1 MSPSTPLA
9 WAAALTAAAYPTWD
23 TWFDWSSAFTASSLS
38 EKYYMKDAYG
48 GFTEGVVGCVRLY
61 DSVDRS
67 PFLPLRDDLATL
79 TELAT
84 TWAVPVL
91 VVLVALLRRHSAT
104 AGPRAAW
111 ALTLIALV
119 RPLSADYQGDDICDG
134 SLSMFT
140 PDWFEALSGG
150 WGLYELFLLAAA
162 LLVLLASGSS
172 APPVSGRHALKAIM
186 DVLVVYGLVA
196 LAPLV
201 TGNES
206 LRAGLLHQ
214 LQFDDISDH
223 PARLLVLVLPV
234 GYLLWR
240 HVDVSGSMASSH
252 LGVRARRAGWRPGP
266 RC

>member
-1 MSPSTPLA
+1 VSSSTPLA
-9 WAAALTAAAYPTWD
+9 WAAALAAAAYPTWD
-23 TWFDWSSAFTASSLS
+23 SWKTWFEWSSLFAAAGVS
-38 EKYYMKDAYG
+38 EKEHYG
-48 GFTEGVVGCVRLY
+48 GTVEGVVGCVRLY
-61 DSVDRS
+61 DSIDRS

-91 VVLVALLRRHSAT
+91 VVLIALVRRLSAT
-104 AGPRAAW
+104 AGPRTAW
-111 ALTLIALV
+111 TLTLIALV
-119 RPLSADYQGDDICDG
+119 RPLSADYQRDGICSG

-150 WGLYELFLLAAA
+150 WGLYELCLLAAA

-172 APPVSGRHALKAIM
+172 APPISGRRALTAVL
-186 DVLVVYGLVA
+186 DVLVVYELVA

-201 TGNES
+201 TGDES
-206 LRAGLLHQ
+206 LRAGLLHL
-214 LQFDDISDH
+214 LQPNDIRDH

-240 HVDVSGSMASSH
+240 HG
-252 LGVRARRAGWRPGP
+252 RRGKG
-266 RC
+266 